1 MPHPEDALFITK
13 QIARHVDLW
22 FWFPVY
28 LKTMESKIL
37 RLIFK
42 KNQNKQPN
50 PDSVSRVSQ
59 GASSHDMKKDKTHWR
74 SEACVCVCV
83 SGCFLQKIWQ
93 TSVMP
98 SGQMFG
104 LCNNLL
110 VIMSCNEE
118 RGKRR
123 ILGENVLV
131 QPPVHHWKRE
141 ECLCGAPNLIW
152 IVTNP
157 VCHHKIPLQIPQSL
171 GNSSMFRYL
180 NQGV

>member
-1 MPHPEDALFITK
+1 MHYLSPSRLPGMLIWGSGFQCTWRQWNLKSYSWSLKKTK
-13 QIARHVDLW
+13 
-22 FWFPVY
+22 
-28 LKTMESKIL
+28 TN
-37 RLIFK
+37 
-42 KNQNKQPN
+42 NQNLTLCPGCPK
-50 PDSVSRVSQ
+50 VLLAMTWR
-59 GASSHDMKKDKTHWR
+59 KTKLIEGVKR
-74 SEACVCVCV
+74 VCVCV

-104 LCNNLL
+104 LCNNLF

-123 ILGENVLV
+123 TLGENVLV
-131 QPPVHHWKRE
+131 QPPIHHWKRE

-171 GNSSMFRYL
+171 GNSSMCRYL
-180 NQGV
+180 NQGI